1 MRYCGINEKI
11 QFTAQKTRNRQKRI
25 HHSRRTQ
32 KILQQTK
39 PNLRNNH
46 KTPSLPRSPIRVFK
60 GIFYIKTP
68 EETKFHTQKYNH
80 LELTA
85 KGLELKG
92 VKNWYFGLHTA
103 LKLNNLTHEYF
114 TIDNVINDKLLRS
127 NPIKIAGYKYK
138 FTKLAPKLLDFGIIK
153 NNNYQYSDPEKT
165 ILDFIYTW
173 RYNGV
178 PKERI
183 VMDIS
188 DWAKNISKEKIKRY
202 TVNYPKTVQEIVDM
216 MLVSS
221 G

>member
-1 MRYCGINEKI
+1 MGKSNLLLRKLAIDKKEFTTAPELKKYC
-11 QFTAQKTRNRQKRI
+11 KTLNLNYETTIRHLLSRGHAIRI
-25 HHSRRTQ
+25 
-32 KILQQTK
+32 
-39 PNLRNNH
+39 
-46 KTPSLPRSPIRVFK
+46 FK

-68 EETKFHTQKYNH
+68 EETKYHTQKYSH
-80 LELTA
+80 LELVT

-127 NPIKIAGYKYK
+127 NPIKIAGYKFK
-138 FTKLAPKLLDFGIIK
+138 FTKLAPKLLEFGIIK
-153 NNNYQYSDPEKT
+153 NNTCPYSDPEKT

-188 DWAKNISKEKIKRY
+188 DWAKDTSKEKIKTY
-202 TVNYPKTVQEIVDM
+202 AVNYPKTVQEIVDL
-216 MLVSS
+216 MLVSM
-221 G
+221 